1 MHPIAGGGCNEDFLS
16 ILGRSDPGCR
26 AQLRSPFLYGGFD
39 QSQPVLVEGTATKV
53 QWQNPHTFF
62 YVDVKDKSGKVV
74 SWVLETGSPN
84 ALQMRGWMKDS
95 IKPGD
100 RLVVHGY
107 RAKDGSNLAAA
118 RSVTL
123 ADGRTIFGGQTDDG
137 GPSQ

>member
-1 MHPIAGGGCNEDFLS
+1 MRTSFQFLAGE
-16 ILGRSDPGCR
+16 ILVAAPSFAPHSFM
-26 AQLRSPFLYGGFD
+26 AEFD